1 MPRIRGRFLLVRQMT
16 NAQVAWAAEHDW
28 YVRSEMDTKT
38 GVSNVVVRGEQP
50 GTRIKF
56 TDFQALRRWAG
67 Y

>member
-1 MPRIRGRFLLVRQMT
+1 MT

-50 GTRIKF
+50 GTRTKF